1 MRGRSLAVAA
11 GGPSDGRGRDAQHAP
26 LAVVGPAPAR
36 GAGQGPARPVQ
47 RDEAARAFFGTPVQM
62 LLLWGAVWLLGF
74 GAFFFSTWNGRRL
87 PAWAAALVM
96 VVLGATAAS
105 ASFVQLVRQS
115 HGLRGPSTSVAA
127 RYGWAWAIGLFA
139 VTVFDL
145 GLEHQHLPASLQP
158 ASFLVVAGL
167 LYLASGVVFG
177 DKVTFALGAWTLVV
191 AAAST
196 FAGVPGNF
204 AVLSLAGGG
213 GLLAAGAVLRSR
225 FHRAARPR

>member
-1 MRGRSLAVAA
+1 MGARHTNPTSTSRPPGAVTEGSPTPAESLRLIEA
-11 GGPSDGRGRDAQHAP
+11 
-26 LAVVGPAPAR
+26 
-36 GAGQGPARPVQ
+36 Q
-47 RDEAARAFFGTPVQM
+47 RDEAARAFFGTPVPM
-62 LLLWGAVWLLGF
+62 LLLWGATWLLGF
-74 GAFFFSTWNGRRL
+74 GAFFFATWNGRHL

-105 ASFVQLVRQS
+105 SSFVQLARQS
-115 HGLRGPSTSVAA
+115 HGLRGPSPSVAA
-127 RYGWAWAIGLFA
+127 RYGWSWAIGLLA
-139 VTVFDL
+139 VTAFDL
-145 GLEHQHLPASLQP
+145 GLDHQHLPASVQPILWP

-167 LYLASGVVFG
+167 LYLAGGVVFG

-213 GLLAAGAVLRSR
+213 GLLAAGALLRPR
-225 FHRAARPR
+225 FHRAAPAR